1 MEKPNHTCLVCNG
14 NGVLYNWNQTG
25 DHDKYIDCPHC
36 PCSESSLAMLVMK
49 LFIYLIVVIG
59 ILYLLLSPDMSR
71 KKQKQKE
78 EIERI
83 KTELVEK
90 PLTYMDESTG
100 VMYWKRTMTPVYLA
114 DGSIFIIKDEE
125 RFSFQKKQDAFIEK
139 MNQ

>member
-1 MEKPNHTCLVCNG
+1 
-14 NGVLYNWNQTG
+14 
-25 DHDKYIDCPHC
+25 
-36 PCSESSLAMLVMK
+36 MK